1 MAKINNKDLLI
12 EIQRDLQEIKQS
24 IFFIKSEVFQIKSY
38 IQIKEDKDKKE
49 EVEVKNISTAEIR
62 EGWFWN

>member
-1 MAKINNKDLLI
+1 MAKLSNKDLLL
-12 EIQRDLQEIKQS
+12 EIQRDLQEIKMN

-49 EVEVKNISTAEIR
+49 EVEVKNIPTTDIKE
-62 EGWFWN
+62 WWYW

>member
-38 IQIKEDKDKKE
+38 IRIKEDEDKKD
-49 EVEVKNISTAEIR
+49 EVEVKNIPTTDIKE
-62 EGWFWN
+62 WWYW